1 MHPILRQST
10 LLLTLE
16 YLWSDV
22 AKFDRNKWF
31 ADGIKSLDEL
41 VKEYKEKGLEVFV
54 DGIFNK

>member
-1 MHPILRQST
+1 MLLRV
-10 LLLTLE
+10 LE

-22 AKFDRNKWF
+22 AKFDRSKWF